1 MKLRYR
7 NNIRRIGLSILC
19 LLMLVTWMP
28 MQEAEAATFAGGD
41 GTAGN
46 PWQIA
51 TAEQLNLL
59 RNYLGSAHT
68 DKHFI
73 MVNDIDLGP
82 YLSPGGDGH
91 ANWGDAGWLPI
102 GTNASNGLF
111 YGSFNGDGH
120 VISGFMINRPTD
132 NYVGLFGAAGGEL
145 INIGLQDVH
154 IVGNNIVGCL
164 AGMLSN
170 TSVNHTFCSGEV
182 QGNRRVG
189 GLVGSAH
196 SGTVIQYSFSQV
208 NVEGNDY
215 VGGLV
220 GLTTSNTS
228 PVSKVAF
235 SYSTGSVT
243 GTNYVGGLLGQ
254 NNGGLENSFSTGK
267 VTGTSY
273 DGGLIGVEFAWAYGE
288 YAGKIF
294 WNTETSGQM
303 SAGGS
308 HGVGFVSGID
318 TASMNQ
324 TSTYTGW
331 DFATV
336 WELLPGNVYPTLRGV
351 WEAYQEGTI
360 GPKLVHAYVEANV
373 ADRLVLEFDEAVQL
387 TNAGGASGMVFDSE
401 LPGGNTGVGL
411 SYLGG
416 SGTSKITL
424 QMDRTL
430 LFDQT
435 MTFSY
440 DITAGNMEDL
450 EAGPL
455 LSVQDVQVT
464 RNAQVS
470 AVDSHYTVDQA
481 ANEVRANASRLF
493 ADWTEVGELLS
504 RLNKHPN
511 AAWKVVSAGTAIA
524 NASDFDSAAAKAAA
538 ATLAAGDELAV
549 KASNGVV
556 RLYAIESDVDHTPPV
571 VTVTLQYPDNTAY
584 SSGSW
589 TNQTVTASVYAA
601 DTGSGVDTD
610 TIEYSLDH
618 GTSWTVYTT
627 PVTFADEDSH
637 SFTVR
642 ATDKLGNTSTAV
654 TKVINISRS
663 GLTLDISLALTAD
676 ASAYTSGEW
685 TKESVTA
692 SVYAS
697 QSTSGVNI
705 TSTTYSLDGGTTW
718 QTYTSP
724 LSLNSEGTYTLD
736 AKAVDSANN
745 EVTASRTIRIDQ
757 TAPSVS
763 FGTNGNSTAQTT
775 VTSSVYVNDTGGSGM
790 ESSSLQ
796 YAWTQSTSPP
806 GGGTTW
812 AAFTNG
818 DILTQ
823 SGVSGDWYLHIRA
836 QDNAGN
842 PIPAVSAVSNRFRLY
857 VPSTSSGHKKNT
869 ENQGSLKGSEVRLLD
884 GTTLIGTTVA
894 NKVTRPDG
902 TVVEQVTLDAATF
915 DQALEVLQKDHKH
928 HLTIKI
934 NDTERAVGVQLP
946 ASSIVSAAKFAPDM
960 IIEVQLNGS
969 SYQLAILALELE
981 RMALELGVDLK
992 ELKVNVTIER
1002 VNEKT
1007 EAEIRQAADIQGLHL
1022 ASGIIDFKVTV
1033 EANGQTKEITDF
1045 GGTYMA
1051 RSIVPNADQANQNL
1065 MGVLYE
1071 GTTKKFHFVPAQSGV
1086 RSDGTQEMVMNVP
1099 HNSMYAVVEVQ
1110 NKTFE
1115 DLLGHWA
1122 KREVELLASKL
1133 IVKGVTENQFA
1144 PNIEITR
1151 AEFAAL
1157 LVRSLGLA
1165 IAPNE
1170 AQTTSLFSDISPDA
1184 WYAPAVAAAVEAN
1197 LINGYE
1203 DGSFQPNQSISRE
1216 EIAVIIDRA
1225 MRFADTNT
1233 KRDQVHVSEI
1243 LTRFADQADMAN
1255 WSKPSIAK
1263 LVQDG
1268 LINGRSEN
1276 EFAPQAHTTRAEAV
1290 ALIERLLKQ
1299 LKFI

>member
-1 MKLRYR
+1 MKVRYR
-7 NNIRRIGLSILC
+7 KNIRRIILSILC
-19 LLMLVTWMP
+19 MLMLVTWMP
-28 MQEAEAATFAGGD
+28 MQKAEAATFAGGD

-59 RNYLGSAHT
+59 RNYLGSAHS

-82 YLSPGGDGH
+82 YLSPGGDGY
-91 ANWGDAGWLPI
+91 ASWGDAGWLPI
-102 GTNASNGLF
+102 GTNASNSFFNG
-111 YGSFNGDGH
+111 GFNGDGH

-132 NYVGLFGAAGGEL
+132 NNVGLFGATGGEL
-145 INIGLQDVH
+145 INIGLRDVH
-154 IVGNNIVGCL
+154 IVGRESVGCL
-164 AGMLSN
+164 AGFLSV
-170 TSVNHTFCSGEV
+170 TSVSHTFCSGEV
-182 QGNRRVG
+182 QGNNRVG
-189 GLVGSAH
+189 GLVGSATN
-196 SGTVIQYSFSQV
+196 GAFIQYSFSQV

-220 GLTTSNTS
+220 GYTTSNTS

-243 GTNYVGGLLGQ
+243 GTNYVGGLLGL
-254 NNGGLENSFSTGK
+254 NNGGLENSFSTGR
-267 VTGTSY
+267 VTGTAV
-273 DGGLIGVEFAWAYGE
+273 GGLIGLEAPWASGE
-288 YAGKIF
+288 YAGKSF

-308 HGVGFVSGID
+308 YGVGFVSGID

-324 TSTYTGW
+324 VSTYAGW

-351 WEAYQEGTI
+351 WEVDQEGMI
-360 GPKLVHAYVEANV
+360 GPKLEHAYVEANA

-387 TNAGGASGMVFDSE
+387 TDAGGASSMVFDSE
-401 LPGGNTGVGL
+401 LPGGNTAVGL

-440 DITAGNMEDL
+440 DITDGNMEDL

-481 ANEVRANASRLF
+481 ANEVRANASHLF
-493 ADWTEVGELLS
+493 AGWTEIGELLS

-511 AAWKVVSAGTAIA
+511 AAWKVVSAGTAIT

-571 VTVTLQYPDNTAY
+571 VTVTLQYPDHTAY

-663 GLTLDISLALTAD
+663 GLTLDIPLAFTAD

-718 QTYTSP
+718 QAYTS
-724 LSLNSEGTYTLD
+724 SLLFNSEGTYTLD
-736 AKAVDSANN
+736 AKATDSANN

-763 FGTNGNSTAQTT
+763 FGTNGNSPAQTT
-775 VTSSVYVNDTGGSGM
+775 VTSSVYVIDTGGSGM
-790 ESSSLQ
+790 DSNSLQ
-796 YAWTQSTSPP
+796 YAWTQSTSSP

-812 AAFTNG
+812 TSFTNG

-836 QDNAGN
+836 QDNARN

-857 VPSTSSGHKKNT
+857 VPSTGSGHKKNT
-869 ENQGSLKGSEVRLLD
+869 DNQGSLKGNEVRLLD
-884 GTTLIGTTVA
+884 GTTLIDTTVA
-894 NKVTRPDG
+894 KKVTRPDG

-915 DQALEVLQKDHKH
+915 DQALDVLQKDRKY
-928 HLTIKI
+928 HLTINI

-946 ASSIVSAAKFAPDM
+946 ASSIVSAAKFAPNM

-1002 VNEKT
+1002 VNEKA
-1007 EAEIRQAADIQGLHL
+1007 EAEIRQAADLQGLHL

-1033 EANGQTKEITDF
+1033 EANGQTKAITDF

-1071 GTTKKFHFVPAQSGV
+1071 VTTKKFHFVPSQPNV

-1133 IVKGVTENQFA
+1133 IVNGVAENQFA
-1144 PNIEITR
+1144 PNNEITR

-1165 IAPNE
+1165 IAPNG
-1170 AQTTSLFSDISPDA
+1170 AQTTSPFSDISADT

-1225 MRFADTNT
+1225 KRLADTNT
-1233 KRDQVHVSEI
+1233 KRDQVHVSEV
-1243 LTRFADQADMAN
+1243 LTRFADQTDMAN
-1255 WSKPSIAK
+1255 WSKPSIAN

-1276 EFAPQAHTTRAEAV
+1276 EFAPQAHTTRAEAA